1 MVDTPALGAGTRK
14 GVEVRVLS
22 PAPLDS
28 PFASQKI
35 HSWSMVLYS
44 TSDHSYS
51 RESSVLSD
59 SEHSRGRVEEQDFT
73 REYFMYQFLL
83 ILILAIAITTI
94 YALVRGIGWVPTW
107 QRDVDRFLKLADIK
121 AGEKVYDLGCGD
133 GRLVIAA
140 AKKGAQGI
148 GLEVSIL
155 PFIAAYLRNIFSGSR
170 AKIKFRDFWLV
181 DLKEADVVYFFLI
194 PRIYEQLKNK
204 LEKELKPGARVVAYV
219 WPISGWTPKVVD
231 ETTGQPKMYLYI
243 R

>member
-1 MVDTPALGAGTRK
+1 
-14 GVEVRVLS
+14 
-22 PAPLDS
+22 
-28 PFASQKI
+28 
-35 HSWSMVLYS
+35 
-44 TSDHSYS
+44 
-51 RESSVLSD
+51 
-59 SEHSRGRVEEQDFT
+59 
-73 REYFMYQFLL
+73 MYQFLL

-107 QRDVDRFLKLADIK
+107 QRDIDRFLKLADIK
-121 AGEKVYDLGCGD
+121 PGEKVYDLGCGD

-155 PFIAAYLRNIFSGSR
+155 PFIAAYLRNIFSGSK

-204 LEKELKPGARVVAYV
+204 LEKELKPGVRVVTYV